1 MKPGELKALCRTE
14 KPVLADIKALYD
26 RNDAADAGFTV
37 FRF

>member
-1 MKPGELKALCRTE
+1 MSPEQLKALCRTE

-26 RNDAADAGFTV
+26 RHEAANVGFTV